1 MQPTLETIIQWGDC
15 DEAGIVFY
23 PRYFYWMDS
32 AFQGLMRVHGLNQR
46 KLRSTFGMAGTPLVN
61 ATANFLSP
69 ATYDDPLVVA
79 AGIARWGNSSFEVG
93 FTGTVAG
100 RPVFEGRETR
110 VWLVPTGAKPKAGA
124 IPEAFRKVM
133 GEPTARSIAQ

>member
-1 MQPTLETIIQWGDC
+1 MQPTLETMIQFGDC

-32 AFQGLMRVHGLNQR
+32 AFQGLLRRHGWSQR
-46 KLRSTFGMAGTPLVN
+46 KLRAHFATTGTPLVN

-79 AGIARWGNSSFEVG
+79 AGVARWGNSSFEIAYRGSVE
-93 FTGTVAG
+93 G
-100 RPVFEGRETR
+100 RVIFEGSETR
-110 VWLVPTGAKPKAGA
+110 VWLVPTGGRPKSGP
-124 IPEAFRKVM
+124 IPDGFRRKI
-133 GEPTARSIAQ
+133 GEPTAETLK